1 MSHENNNSQ
10 NGVGDERRDVSKKVT
25 LCRGLIVH
33 NGMATMRV
41 FSMNSKTTDCYVYGQ
56 DGSVLKMTGEEGIAL
71 LNELTSTGFDFQG
84 SWGRSL
90 QALCTINVVTND
102 DGFKVTVNG
111 TIRWCTDHVGFPVN
125 WEVSGDCA
133 DDLYNSLRGLLH
145 DWNINYCGKVDLCT
159 EDGKKIDLV
168 SLCGGTND
176 INVTRNRLGL

>member
-1 MSHENNNSQ
+1 MSHEKNNSQ
-10 NGVGDERRDVSKKVT
+10 TGVGNGRRNGTKDVT

-41 FSMNSKTTDCYVYGQ
+41 FSMNNLNTDCYVYGQ
-56 DGSVLKMTGEEGIAL
+56 DGSVLKMTGKEGIDL
-71 LNELTSTGFDFQG
+71 LNELTLAGFNFQG

-90 QALCTINVVTND
+90 QALCAIDVVTNA
-102 DGFKVTVNG
+102 DGYKVTVKG
-111 TIRWCTDHVGFPVN
+111 VICWCTAHVGFPVN

-168 SLCGGTND
+168 SLCGGTRD